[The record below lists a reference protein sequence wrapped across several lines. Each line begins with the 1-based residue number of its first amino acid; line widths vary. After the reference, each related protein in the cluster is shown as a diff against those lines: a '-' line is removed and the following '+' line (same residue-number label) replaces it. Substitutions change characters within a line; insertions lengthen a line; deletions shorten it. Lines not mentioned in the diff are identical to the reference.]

1 MTGRCVRARPLCC
14 PLILSPHLPSERACV
29 PLAPATGPFAV
40 EVGELCVFGRSK
52 HRGCELVTHVFS
64 VSLGL
69 FVYFFSLFLFSVSV
83 CVCVFAPMNT
93 SRGSASIESHDESA
107 SYKRAKDST
116 PAQTG
121 PGALAGFG
129 LAAQER
135 AAPGIGGGVR
145 ALCRK
150 PEEAGSG
157 RDGAGSEKEALLVP
171 MLVLDPGSQPAEPAG
186 AHPVPRASFRDSALF
201 FPPGGCALA
210 TTLHSSQGTCRL
222 PLAPFLGAQREGW
235 EAHRLSSSAPGTHLD
250 RSIRPRL
257 RCLVADGGPSIAG
270 SRR

>member
-1 MTGRCVRARPLCC
+1 
-14 PLILSPHLPSERACV
+14 
-29 PLAPATGPFAV
+29 
-40 EVGELCVFGRSK
+40 
-52 HRGCELVTHVFS
+52 
-64 VSLGL
+64 
-69 FVYFFSLFLFSVSV
+69 
-83 CVCVFAPMNT
+83 MNT

-121 PGALAGFG
+121 PGALTGFG

-171 MLVLDPGSQPAEPAG
+171 MLALDPGSQPAEPAG
-186 AHPVPRASFRDSALF
+186 AHPVPRASFRDSALL

-210 TTLHSSQGTCRL
+210 TTLHSPQGTCRL

-235 EAHRLSSSAPGTHLD
+235 EAHRGCPRPHRELTWTGASARVCDASWLMAALPSQVPDSDPDGESLEE
-250 RSIRPRL
+250 RVPACLPRPADQRRRQGAGPCSEPH
-257 RCLVADGGPSIAG
+257 RCRPARVSRGWEG
-270 SRR
+270 SREPHVLLCSE